1 MYTYTMTRLCLIDIH
16 LSRDRRYYSR
26 AKQGSTDRHQS
37 EMVSILNRGPL
48 AFLTKLKVLCCTLFL
63 GMIITGFMK
72 EDNRRQAADQERANS
87 IVTSQLLESKSN
99 REDFSEKI

>member
-1 MYTYTMTRLCLIDIH
+1 MIVRPLFTIIIRIFWFQTNVNS
-16 LSRDRRYYSR
+16 LSGVTWSIFVTW
-26 AKQGSTDRHQS
+26 S
-37 EMVSILNRGPL
+37 MVLATEWSMIL
-48 AFLTKLKVLCCTLFL
+48 TIYKVLCCTLFL
-63 GMIITGFMK
+63 GMIITAFMK

>member
-1 MYTYTMTRLCLIDIH
+1 MLRDRASILEDIGDQNSQKRHQHLKIFANTFRLQH
-16 LSRDRRYYSR
+16 LS
-26 AKQGSTDRHQS
+26 STSCSQCR
-37 EMVSILNRGPL
+37 VF
-48 AFLTKLKVLCCTLFL
+48 FLTKFKVLCCTLFL

>member
-1 MYTYTMTRLCLIDIH
+1 MTKTTIRKLLFGSINFRLMYTYTMAPLYFFDIL
-16 LSRDRRYYSR
+16 LSRDP
-26 AKQGSTDRHQS
+26 
-37 EMVSILNRGPL
+37 VSSM
-48 AFLTKLKVLCCTLFL
+48 FLTKFKVLCCTLFL

>member
-1 MYTYTMTRLCLIDIH
+1 MPSM
-16 LSRDRRYYSR
+16 
-26 AKQGSTDRHQS
+26 
-37 EMVSILNRGPL
+37 
-48 AFLTKLKVLCCTLFL
+48 FLTKFKVLCCTLFL
-63 GMIITGFMK
+63 GMIITAFMK

>member
-1 MYTYTMTRLCLIDIH
+1 
-16 LSRDRRYYSR
+16 
-26 AKQGSTDRHQS
+26 
-37 EMVSILNRGPL
+37 
-48 AFLTKLKVLCCTLFL
+48 
-63 GMIITGFMK
+63 MIITAFMK

>member
-1 MYTYTMTRLCLIDIH
+1 MPFVIILVP
-16 LSRDRRYYSR
+16 SRDPRTATSPNRSQVV
-26 AKQGSTDRHQS
+26 A
-37 EMVSILNRGPL
+37 ILDRGPL

>member
-1 MYTYTMTRLCLIDIH
+1 MPSM
-16 LSRDRRYYSR
+16 
-26 AKQGSTDRHQS
+26 
-37 EMVSILNRGPL
+37 
-48 AFLTKLKVLCCTLFL
+48 FLTKLKVLCCTLFL